1 MKKCIN
7 CGAEG
12 DDGASFCTKCGGQME
27 AVQNLLFCPN
37 CGTKFADDSKFCS
50 NCGFQ
55 RNPSNNRSI
64 NISNYQG
71 NARKSIIEELSGRVR
86 INGIIWICV
95 GTLQIILGLWNISAA
110 IYFYNFWVNS
120 IILCVIGGLNLFAAY
135 KDLKYSKEILR
146 NPQGILKKY
155 SPLTGAIITL
165 VWNCVVAIWGI
176 LGVVGVVGSI
186 YYLVGVRGFV
196 MENKEEFG
204 KCEEN
209 S

>member
-1 MKKCIN
+1 MHYYVDAPKL
-7 CGAEG
+7 
-12 DDGASFCTKCGGQME
+12 
-27 AVQNLLFCPN
+27 QNGCFRL
-37 CGTKFADDSKFCS
+37 GIDVDRK
-50 NCGFQ
+50 
-55 RNPSNNRSI
+55 RR
-64 NISNYQG
+64 ISDIA
-71 NARKSIIEELSGRVR
+71 ARV
-86 INGIIWICV
+86 INGELV
-95 GTLQIILGLWNISAA
+95 PMTEED
-110 IYFYNFWVNS
+110 
-120 IILCVIGGLNLFAAY
+120 

-196 MENKEEFG
+196 MENKDEFE
-204 KCEEN
+204 KYEAN